1 MRILFAIFV
10 LCLCALLWATYA
22 ITRHI
27 HRQKQATG
35 VHADGDEHLGFHDL
49 GTTQDAATSAV
60 TSNEL

>member
-1 MRILFAIFV
+1 MRTLFVIFV

-27 HRQKQATG
+27 HRQKQVAAP
-35 VHADGDEHLGFHDL
+35 HADGDEHLPFNDL
-49 GTTQDAATSAV
+49 GTTPDVTVSAT